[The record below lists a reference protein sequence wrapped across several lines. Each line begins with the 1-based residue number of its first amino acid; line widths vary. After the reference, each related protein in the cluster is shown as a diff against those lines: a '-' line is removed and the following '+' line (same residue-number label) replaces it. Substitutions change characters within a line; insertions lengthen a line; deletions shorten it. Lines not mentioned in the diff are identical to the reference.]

1 MKRAFDLVV
10 ATVGLIF
17 SLPLLLLVAVAVRL
31 FDGTPVFFVQKR
43 VGQFGQPFEMYK
55 FRTMKEFSG
64 ASGSQLTV
72 NGDKRITNCGNVLR
86 KTKLDEMPQLLNVI
100 KGDMSFVGPR
110 PEVQHYVDKYTD
122 HQKQVLKLKPGI
134 TDEASIQYVDESA
147 VLSKSENPEQFYIE
161 VVMPEKIRI
170 NLDYAKHSN
179 LWTDIK
185 VVFRTVFR
193 VLNVHKADASNADLY
208 QACPNQMNE
217 SAKQM
222 TKDAA

>member
-17 SLPLLLLVAVAVRL
+17 SLPLLMLVAAAVRL

-55 FRTMKEFSG
+55 FRTMKEFRG

-72 NGDKRITNCGNVLR
+72 NGDKRITEFGRFLR
-86 KTKLDEMPQLLNVI
+86 KTKLDELPQLLNVI
-100 KGDMSFVGPR
+100 KGDMSVVGPR
-110 PEVQHYVDKYTD
+110 PEVQYFVDKYTD
-122 HQKQVLKLKPGI
+122 IQKLVLKLKPGI

-147 VLSKSENPEQFYIE
+147 FLSKSQNPEQFYIE

-179 LWTDIK
+179 LWTDLK
-185 VVFRTVFR
+185 VILRTVLR
-193 VLNVHKADASNADLY
+193 VCVVTKTDASDAELDHT
-208 QACPNQMNE
+208 CGNQVAN
-217 SAKQM
+217 SAKQVA
-222 TKDAA
+222 KNPA